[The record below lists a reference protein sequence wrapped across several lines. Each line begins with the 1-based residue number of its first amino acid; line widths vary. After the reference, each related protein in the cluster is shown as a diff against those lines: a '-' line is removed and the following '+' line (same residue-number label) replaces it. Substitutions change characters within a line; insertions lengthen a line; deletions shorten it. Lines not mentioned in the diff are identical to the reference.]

1 MLVGALQTLAFPGFL
16 ALVAGVPRNEVV
28 DAFDTDAQFDK
39 MNAHA
44 KDFTPVRGGYIAACW
59 KHWLRG
65 SPVLTS
71 SPSRSFEYV
80 PAFGASLFP
89 SRRFIASL
97 STLAF
102 LASCSAG
109 TINYVHVD
117 SSYDPTVMAHIPY
130 TGPLFAEVSG
140 NPFGIPQADLQR
152 LVNDII
158 QPPGAKAEI
167 GQGTRVHFAF
177 GPSAADRHSAC
188 SMGGNNTMSSTI
200 SVVAAMCRGSDGATT
215 YLVGS
220 VDDIKARATPGSRAS
235 CARSPASCSPGST
248 PTATRLASCR
258 VASGSAC

>member
-1 MLVGALQTLAFPGFL
+1 MSPLS
-16 ALVAGVPRNEVV
+16 
-28 DAFDTDAQFDK
+28 
-39 MNAHA
+39 AHRFSQA
-44 KDFTPVRGGYIAACW
+44 
-59 KHWLRG
+59 
-65 SPVLTS
+65 
-71 SPSRSFEYV
+71 
-80 PAFGASLFP
+80 
-89 SRRFIASL
+89 RRFIASL

-152 LVNDII
+152 QVNDII
-158 QPPGAKAEI
+158 QPPGAKAES

-188 SMGGNNTMSSTI
+188 NMAGNNTMSDTI

-220 VDDIKARATPGSRAS
+220 VDDIKGPSDPRFESFLRQVTSQLFPRIDPNRDTP
-235 CARSPASCSPGST
+235 CFLPG
-248 PTATRLASCR
+248 C
-258 VASGSAC
+258 